1 MTSTNT
7 PVDRLKQMLAL
18 EQRRSALQL
27 EIDSLVRQL
36 NDLQKHLFDS
46 PPTVTVGRSLAP
58 AAPTP
63 PVRGRKRKG
72 AKRGQ
77 LSAGILSALQ
87 AAGSKGITVG
97 DLATQ
102 LGANYKNI
110 YVWFATTGKKHPLK
124 KLAPATYSLSA

>member
-18 EQRRSALQL
+18 EQRRSALQQ
-27 EIDSLVRQL
+27 EIDLLTRQL
-36 NDLQKHLFDS
+36 NDLKKHLFDS
-46 PPTVTVGRSLAP
+46 TPMVTVARNVAP
-58 AAPTP
+58 AAPAA

-72 AKRGQ
+72 TKRGQ
-77 LSAGILSALQ
+77 LSAGILGALQ
-87 AAGSKGITVG
+87 AAGNKGITVG

-124 KLAPATYSLSA
+124 KLAPATYCLSA

>member
-7 PVDRLKQMLAL
+7 RIDRLKQMLAL
-18 EQRRSALQL
+18 EQRRSVLQL
-27 EIDSLVRQL
+27 ELDSLVRQL
-36 NDLQKHLFDS
+36 NDLQKQLFDRT
-46 PPTVTVGRSLAP
+46 PTVTVARSVAQ
-58 AAPTP
+58 AAPTAAVP
-63 PVRGRKRKG
+63 RRKRKG

-97 DLATQ
+97 DLATR